1 MNFEDWYKGLPVI
14 TRSYMTACFLTT
26 LAVYLD
32 FVNPLGLYLNF
43 TLVFKNLE
51 VGTPFR
57 DLKILG
63 LEIGDQLLF
72 LRLFFPKFLI
82 PHVFF
87 VSFRKLI

>member
-1 MNFEDWYKGLPVI
+1 MNFEDWYKGLPII

-51 VGTPFR
+51 VGPH
-57 DLKILG
+57 
-63 LEIGDQLLF
+63 LET
-72 LRLFFPKFLI
+72 
-82 PHVFF
+82 
-87 VSFRKLI
+87 